1 MKKVNWLDHFAN
13 LLVVILGI
21 SIAFY
26 MEGWREEA
34 GNRKQEKKYL
44 ESLATDL
51 QTDLEALDTLLKVNE
66 ELSASLIN
74 LSMASVGRPYGSDSA
89 LMYQMLKIQYNP
101 PFTPQRTTYESLKAS
116 GKMDLIRDFE
126 LRNQIVDLYEQFY
139 RGTSEYDAA
148 LNQHV
153 RDFVKPYY
161 MKNVR
166 FTGPQSIDPSFLNN
180 DEFRNIIF
188 AYRYL
193 FIAKDEFYKNVLSKT
208 DSVKNEIVGYLGQ
221 KTE

>member
-1 MKKVNWLDHFAN
+1 MKKINWLDHIAN

-34 GNRKQEKKYL
+34 GNRMQEQKYL
-44 ESLATDL
+44 ESMATDL
-51 QTDLEALDTLLKVNE
+51 QTDMEALDTLLKINE
-66 ELSASLIN
+66 EISSALVN

-89 LMYQMLKIQYNP
+89 LMFQTLKIQYNP
-101 PFTPQRTTYESLKAS
+101 PFTPQRTAYESLKAS
-116 GKMDLIRDFE
+116 GKMDLISDFE

-139 RGTSEYDAA
+139 RGTTEYDDA
-148 LNQHV
+148 LEEHV

-166 FTGPQSIDPSFLNN
+166 FTGPQSIDPSFLND

-193 FIAKDEFYKNVLSKT
+193 FIAKNEFYKKVLSKT
-208 DSVKNEIVGYLGQ
+208 DSVKNEIVYHLD
-221 KTE
+221 

>member
-1 MKKVNWLDHFAN
+1 MKNINWLDHIAN

-26 MEGWREEA
+26 MEGWREDA
-34 GNRKQEKKYL
+34 GNRMQERKYL
-44 ESLATDL
+44 ESMVTDL
-51 QTDLEALDTLLKVNE
+51 QTDIEALDTLLSINE
-66 ELSASLIN
+66 ELSAALVN
-74 LSMASVGRPYGSDSA
+74 LSLASVGRPYGSDSA
-89 LMYQMLKIQYNP
+89 LMYQTLKIQYNP
-101 PFTPQRTTYESLKAS
+101 PFTPQRTAYESLKAS
-116 GKMDLIRDFE
+116 GKMGLINDFE

-139 RGTSEYDAA
+139 RGTAEYDDA
-148 LNQHV
+148 LDEHV

-166 FTGPQSIDPSFLNN
+166 FTGPQSIDPAFLNS

-193 FIAKDEFYKNVLSKT
+193 FIAKDEFYKNVLNKT
-208 DSVKNEIVGYLGQ
+208 DSVKNEIVGYLESQ
-221 KTE
+221 

>member
-1 MKKVNWLDHFAN
+1 MKKINWLDHIAN

-26 MEGWREEA
+26 LEGWREEA
-34 GNRKQEKKYL
+34 SNRMQEKKYL
-44 ESLATDL
+44 ESMATDL
-51 QTDLEALDTLLKVNE
+51 QTDIEALDTLLKINE
-66 ELSASLIN
+66 EISSALVN
-74 LSMASVGRPYGSDSA
+74 LSLASVGKPYESDSA
-89 LMYQMLKIQYNP
+89 LMFQTLKIQYNP
-101 PFTPQRTTYESLKAS
+101 PFTPQRTAYESLKAS
-116 GKMDLIRDFE
+116 GKLDLISDFG

-139 RGTSEYDAA
+139 RGTGEYDDA

-161 MKNVR
+161 MKNAR
-166 FTGPQSIDPSFLNN
+166 FTGPQSIDPSFLND

-193 FIAKDEFYKNVLSKT
+193 FLAKDGFYKEVLSKT
-208 DSVKNEIVGYLGQ
+208 DSVRNKINSYLEGG
-221 KTE
+221 